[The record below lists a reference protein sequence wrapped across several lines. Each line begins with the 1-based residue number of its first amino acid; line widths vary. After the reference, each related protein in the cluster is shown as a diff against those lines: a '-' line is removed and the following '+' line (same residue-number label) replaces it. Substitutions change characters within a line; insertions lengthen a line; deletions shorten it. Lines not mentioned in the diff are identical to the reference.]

1 MMYSWINRIL
11 YCQGRSVRLWSIHP
25 GYLDSKGLVALWR
38 ESLLAQ
44 NVLGE
49 KTKGY
54 RNHPQLTRFK
64 AVTDP
69 LGAIADYLRSVA
81 DEAERRGYNFDRN
94 KIIDKRFSAKIPV
107 TKGQVEYELMHLSGK
122 LKKRDPEFYV
132 RLNSVDAVRLHPL
145 FIQIDG
151 EVEDWEVIPE
161 KEKMTKT

>member
-1 MMYSWINRIL
+1 M
-11 YCQGRSVRLWSIHP
+11 RLWSIHP

-54 RNHPQLTRFK
+54 RSHPQLTRFK
-64 AVTDP
+64 AATDP
-69 LGAIADYLRSVA
+69 LGALADYLRSVA
-81 DEAERRGYNFDRN
+81 DEADRRGYNFDRS
-94 KIIDKRFSAKIPV
+94 KIIDKRFSGKIPV

-122 LKKRDPEFYV
+122 LKKRDPEFYA
-132 RLNSVDAVRLHPL
+132 RLNSADTVRLHPL

-151 EVEDWEVIPE
+151 EVEDWEVLPE
-161 KEKMTKT
+161 KEKMTKA